1 MFGAA
6 RLSASS
12 NALTNF
18 TYIGR
23 GTSGMFSEGNPEI
36 SYYILPQGTQA
47 GDIIVLNTLAVADA
61 DYAPTVTH
69 PPGFIEI
76 GSTFTEGPITAP
88 YQNYTL
94 KTSYRQ
100 IPSNETDLSRQYGME
115 VYDYSNAFMAVFRP
129 NGAVN
134 TIAAGGA
141 LFKIETGTSGISQ
154 TLSASALT
162 GPYIALGFMSLS
174 NPNFAISPRT
184 TSVTMTEVN
193 TNNNSCWMK
202 YKFYQS
208 GTAGENITFT
218 QENETSTDSQSI
230 FYLKF
235 TS

>member
-12 NALTNF
+12 NALTDF

-23 GTSGMFSEGNPEI
+23 GTPGMFSEGNPEV
-36 SYYILPQGTQA
+36 SYYNLPSATRP
-47 GDIIVLNTLAVADA
+47 GDIIVLNTFAVANA

-69 PPGFIEI
+69 PSGFIEI
-76 GSTFTEGPITAP
+76 GSAFTEGPITAP
-88 YQNYTL
+88 NQNFTL
-94 KTSYRQ
+94 KASYRQ
-100 IPSNETDLSRQYGME
+100 IPSDDNDLPRQYGME
-115 VYDYSNAFMAVFRP
+115 VYDFSNTFMAVFRP

-154 TLSASALT
+154 TLSASALS

-174 NPNFAISPRT
+174 NNSYSISPRT
-184 TSVTMTEVN
+184 TSVTMTEF
-193 TNNNSCWMK
+193 NNGSNSCWMK

-208 GTAGENITFT
+208 GVTGENITFT
-218 QENETSTDSQSI
+218 QENESSVDSQSI